1 MTAENLKATLDI
13 ELTRVKKMTG
23 ASNIALNVNYDNGEK
38 VVIKLSSTNSWWK
51 VPEVL
56 NGLIKISG
64 VENSVSSDRPEPT
77 DEGIITRTRWNR
89 TIYYVIPE
97 KVQSFNFTF
106 DIVQEQVIPTP
117 EPESEETEVTNN

>member
-1 MTAENLKATLDI
+1 MTAENLKATLDV

-38 VVIKLSSTNSWWK
+38 IVIKLTTTNSWWK
-51 VPEVL
+51 APEIL

-64 VENSVSSDRPEPT
+64 VENSVNSDRPEPT
-77 DEGIITRTRWNR
+77 DDGIVTRTRWNR
-89 TIYYVIPE
+89 TIFYIDPA
-97 KVQSFNFTF
+97 KVQSLNYTF

-117 EPESEETEVTNN
+117 EPEEPEETTEE

>member
-1 MTAENLKATLDI
+1 MTAEDLKLTLDA
-13 ELTRVKKMTG
+13 ELSRVKRMTG

-38 VVIKLSSTNSWWK
+38 VVVKLTSTNSWWK
-51 VPEVL
+51 APEIL

-64 VENSVSSDRPEPT
+64 VENSVNSDRPEPT

-89 TIYYVIPE
+89 TIYYLDPAKI
-97 KVQSFNFTF
+97 QSFNYTF

-117 EPESEETEVTNN
+117 EPEEPEEEVTE

>member
-1 MTAENLKATLDI
+1 MTAENLKATLDV

-38 VVIKLSSTNSWWK
+38 VVVKLTSTNSWWK
-51 VPEVL
+51 APEIL
-56 NGLIKISG
+56 NGLIKVSG

-77 DEGIITRTRWNR
+77 DEGIVTRTRWNR
-89 TIYYVIPE
+89 TIYYIIPE
-97 KVQSFNFTF
+97 KVQSLNYTF

-117 EPESEETEVTNN
+117 EPEPEEDVTE

>member
-1 MTAENLKATLDI
+1 MTAENLKATLDV